1 MKDKE
6 EQIISLGVIV
16 TIQVQEDKNSEFEAV
31 FLELTEQ
38 VLAKEEGCVFYALHK
53 SNPQTYKVLEQ
64 YKSAD
69 DLKAHGKTDYFI
81 AANQKLSGM
90 VAAAPDVEVLDAV

>member
-1 MKDKE
+1 M
-6 EQIISLGVIV
+6 SLGVIA
-16 TIQVQEDKNSEFEAV
+16 TIKVQEGKNSEFEAV
-31 FLELTEQ
+31 FSDLANQ
-38 VLAKEEGCVFYALHK
+38 VLANEKGCVFYALHK
-53 SNPQTYKVLEQ
+53 SKSDPQTYKVLEQ

-81 AANQKLSGM
+81 AANQKLAGM